1 MLYMVYTGGGVYRAI
16 NLLPGHY
23 KIWASKR
30 GFESD
35 PPREIQIQAGDDLE
49 ADFSLR
55 EAAVQ
60 SVTLGHSS
68 ARFGGRIGDEIP
80 LVPYDELYPAG
91 PGRDLAERTCVVCHG
106 QNFLPSRQWTTAQWD
121 AAIGQMMDPNARRG
135 PTLIE
140 GNAVGTLTAQERKV
154 LSEYL
159 GEHFGPDS
167 RRRALKIDVQIP
179 LDEEELSKAMFI
191 EYFLPEGR
199 HAHDPAIDFDGNVWY
214 SDNAIPTRI
223 SKLDPRTAEFSQYD
237 LPDPESYPE
246 GLIVDSK
253 GYVFWCEP
261 GGGALGRLDVQ
272 TGQIDRFPHG
282 IPEGRAHT
290 PVEDENGDIWFTM
303 IVGNR
308 IGKWDRETEEITVW
322 EIPTPNSFPYGI
334 VTRDGRVWFAEFFG
348 GKVGMF
354 DAATEQFT
362 EYPTLAQPSSIRRVG
377 IDSRGTTVW
386 YGIFN
391 GAKVGKI
398 DVETGAQVEYDLPS
412 YAGPYD
418 VWPDPSDQVW
428 ISDGVLGGELIRLDP
443 ETEQLTY
450 YPLPRRTDVPK
461 LDVSREGAV
470 WYATRSNPEVALGVL
485 WPDVSK
491 MAGYGANRR

>member
-1 MLYMVYTGGGVYRAI
+1 
-16 NLLPGHY
+16 
-23 KIWASKR
+23 
-30 GFESD
+30 
-35 PPREIQIQAGDDLE
+35 
-49 ADFSLR
+49 
-55 EAAVQ
+55 
-60 SVTLGHSS
+60 
-68 ARFGGRIGDEIP
+68 
-80 LVPYDELYPAG
+80 
-91 PGRDLAERTCVVCHG
+91 
-106 QNFLPSRQWTTAQWD
+106 
-121 AAIGQMMDPNARRG
+121 MMDPDTRQG

-140 GNAVGTLTAQERKV
+140 GNAVGTLTGEERRV

-159 GEHFGPDS
+159 GDQFGPDS
-167 RRRALKIDVQIP
+167 PRRALRIDVDLP
-179 LDEEELSKAMFI
+179 VDEEALSKAMFI
-191 EYFLPEGR
+191 EYLLPEGR
-199 HAHDPAIDFDGNVWY
+199 HAHDPAIDLEGNVWY

-223 SKLDPRTAEFSQYD
+223 SKLDPRTAEFTQYD
-237 LPDPESYPE
+237 LPEPESYPE

-253 GYVFWCEP
+253 GYVIWCEP
-261 GGGALGRLDVQ
+261 GGGVLGRMDVQ
-272 TGQIDRFPHG
+272 TGQMDRFPHG
-282 IPEGRAHT
+282 IPAGRAHT

-303 IVGNR
+303 IIGNR

-354 DAATEQFT
+354 DAATEQFR
-362 EYPTLAQPSSIRRVG
+362 EYSTLAQPSSIRRVG
-377 IDSRGTTVW
+377 IDSAGTTVW

-398 DVETGAQVEYDLPS
+398 DVETGAQVEYDLPA

-418 VWPDPSDQVW
+418 VWPDNDDQVW

-443 ETEQLTY
+443 KTEKLTY

-470 WYATRSNPEVALGVL
+470 WYATRSNPEVAVGVL

-491 MAGYGANRR
+491 MTGFAANRR